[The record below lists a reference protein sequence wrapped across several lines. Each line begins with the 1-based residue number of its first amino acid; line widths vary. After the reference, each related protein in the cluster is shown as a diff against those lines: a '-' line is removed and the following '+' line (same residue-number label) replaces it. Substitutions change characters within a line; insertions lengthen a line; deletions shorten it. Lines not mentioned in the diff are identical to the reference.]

1 MNQQKGYKILSFLGL
16 AIFIHG
22 AILFIISFVI
32 NPDISTET
40 DKTLV
45 WISLEFITWGTILL
59 IIYILLEIK
68 KRGTKK

>member
-16 AIFIHG
+16 AIFILG
-22 AILFIISFVI
+22 VILFVISFVL

-45 WISLEFITWGTILL
+45 WISLGVMTFGTILL
-59 IIYILLEIK
+59 IIYILLEI
-68 KRGTKK
+68 